1 MIECFKKI
9 FSKVLFVVLCSV
21 TSMSICAQESLSLSN
36 GKINILWEKHE
47 GKWVMTLFEGKT
59 PEGYKMFGRPSGKYN
74 LIYDNVKPT
83 IKPLAIVE
91 NGDTLDFPEQ
101 TFRYVK
107 PDFLRAISAV
117 PMNRAGR
124 YSTFFPDRGDG
135 RKEEQLCLSIRQ
147 NMESIRQNGSLMTNI
162 ILISMSKYH

>member
-1 MIECFKKI
+1 M
-9 FSKVLFVVLCSV
+9 LCSV

-124 YSTFFPDRGDG
+124 YSTFFPDRGW
-135 RKEEQLCLSIRQ
+135 KEGGTVVFEHPT
-147 NMESIRQNGSLMTNI
+147 EYGVYKANGNLMTNI

>member
-1 MIECFKKI
+1 
-9 FSKVLFVVLCSV
+9 
-21 TSMSICAQESLSLSN
+21 
-36 GKINILWEKHE
+36 
-47 GKWVMTLFEGKT
+47 
-59 PEGYKMFGRPSGKYN
+59 MFGRPSGKYN

-124 YSTFFPDRGDG
+124 YSTFFPDRGG
-135 RKEEQLCLSIRQ
+135 RKEEQLCLSIRR

>member
-59 PEGYKMFGRPSGKYN
+59 PEGYKAFGRPSGKYN

-91 NGDTLDFPEQ
+91 NGDTLFMAKTICNPSRSPNSLIYRLPSLFATLEIAAA
-101 TFRYVK
+101 TAK
-107 PDFLRAISAV
+107 GGARAIALGKNAPIV
-117 PMNRAGR
+117 VRLI
-124 YSTFFPDRGDG
+124 YTGDD
-135 RKEEQLCLSIRQ
+135 K
-147 NMESIRQNGSLMTNI
+147 
-162 ILISMSKYH
+162 